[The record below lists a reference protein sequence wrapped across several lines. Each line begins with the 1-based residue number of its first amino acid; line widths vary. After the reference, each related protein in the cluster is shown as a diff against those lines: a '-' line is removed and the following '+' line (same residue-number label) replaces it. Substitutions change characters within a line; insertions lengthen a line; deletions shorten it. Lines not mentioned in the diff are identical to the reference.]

1 MKTLFLE
8 VWILMNKLLLILL
21 ILIITGSGWQ
31 IAQAQVSF
39 GVSGGISRF
48 KVGGDAPPDGSYGN
62 LTGVSFGGLV
72 DIRLFPVVV
81 LSFQP
86 SFIQKGTKIA
96 YEVRGQDE
104 LVDSVDVRFNYL
116 ALPLMVK
123 VSTRNARWFVSSGL
137 DFGYLLDSQFKTSD
151 QETEIDSLMNDFDL
165 AVNLGVGVLVKM
177 KRPQV
182 FIELRY
188 SQSLT
193 DVNNSDVTL
202 DDVPLAPR
210 IKNSGLF
217 LLGGIYF

>member
-48 KVGGDAPPDGSYGN
+48 KAGGDAPPDGSYGN
-62 LTGVSFGGLV
+62 LTGFNFGGLV
-72 DIRLFPVVV
+72 DVRLHPVVL

-86 SFIQKGTKIA
+86 SYIQKGTKIA
-96 YEVRGQDE
+96 FEVRGQDE

-116 ALPLMVK
+116 ALPVMVK
-123 VSTRNARWFVSSGL
+123 VSTRNERWYVSSGL
-137 DFGYLLDSQFKTSD
+137 EFGYLLDSQLKTSD
-151 QETEIDSLMNDFDL
+151 QETGIDSLMNDFDL
-165 AVNLGVGVLVKM
+165 AVDLGVGVLVKM
-177 KRPQV
+177 KRPRILV
-182 FIELRY
+182 ELRY

-193 DVNNSDVTL
+193 DVVKSNVTL

>member
-1 MKTLFLE
+1 
-8 VWILMNKLLLILL
+8 MNKVLLILL
-21 ILIITGSGWQ
+21 ILLITGSGWQ
-31 IAQAQVSF
+31 ITQAQVSI
-39 GVSGGISRF
+39 GMSGGISRF
-48 KVGGDAPPDGSYGN
+48 KVGGDTPPDGSYGN
-62 LTGVSFGGLV
+62 LTGVSFGGLLDV
-72 DIRLFPVVV
+72 RLFPVVV

-123 VSTRNARWFVSSGL
+123 VSTRNERWYVSSGL
-137 DFGYLLDSQFKTSD
+137 EFGYLLDGQLKTSD
-151 QETEIDSLMNDFDL
+151 QEAEIDSLLNDLDL
-165 AVNLGVGVLVKM
+165 AVNLGVGVLVK
-177 KRPQV
+177 KKHPQV

-188 SQSLT
+188 NQSLT
-193 DVNNSDVTL
+193 DVVKSNVTL
-202 DDVPLAPR
+202 EGASLEPR

>member
-1 MKTLFLE
+1 
-8 VWILMNKLLLILL
+8 MNKLLLILL

-31 IAQAQVSF
+31 IAQSQVSF

-72 DIRLFPVVV
+72 DIRFFPVVV

-193 DVNNSDVTL
+193 DVINSNVTL

-210 IKNSGLF
+210 IKNNGLL